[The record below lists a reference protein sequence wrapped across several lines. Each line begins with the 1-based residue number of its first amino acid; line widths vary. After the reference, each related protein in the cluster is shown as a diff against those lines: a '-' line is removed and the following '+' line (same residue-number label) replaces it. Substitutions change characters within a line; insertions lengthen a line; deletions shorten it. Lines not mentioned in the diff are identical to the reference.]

1 MIKISVF
8 TKDESSTL
16 LGEFNCC
23 HVTIFDKMK
32 ISIMMEI
39 SITTGISEQLK
50 LIELLIKNYVLF
62 EVQGETITLIPES
75 NNFQRV
81 NFRFEVQPKQ

>member
-8 TKDESSTL
+8 TKDENSIL
-16 LGEFNCC
+16 LGEFDCY
-23 HVTIFDKMK
+23 HIFMSDK
-32 ISIMMEI
+32 MEI
-39 SITTGISEQLK
+39 SINMSFKEQLK

-62 EVQGETITLIPES
+62 KVQGDTITLILES

-81 NFRFEVQPKQ
+81 NFRFH